1 MAQWNTPAVNARAE
15 EILSKMTL
23 PEKAAQMVQVPF
35 AYVTREEAL
44 LWAKRGAGSFLHV
57 LGDDA
62 RDIQAAAM
70 STRLGVPAL
79 FGIDAIHGH
88 GLNQKAVIFPSQLAT
103 ACSWN
108 PAIAEEMG
116 RVTAR
121 EVAADGLHWT
131 FSPVLCL
138 GRDTRWGR
146 IDETFGEDAYLA
158 GELGAAIVRGYQGVD
173 IADGEHILA
182 CAKHYIGYGDAIG
195 GRDSCDTEMTF
206 RKLKETFLPPFARA
220 VEAGVATVM
229 TAYGSIDGT
238 PFTASGR
245 TLREILR
252 GELGFSG
259 FVVTD
264 WDNVASLVNNQH
276 VAKDLDEA
284 SLLAARAGND
294 MMMTTTA
301 FYESAIRLVESG
313 QLSESVLDEAVKN
326 ILRVKI
332 AMGLLERPQDRG
344 TPACLGCA
352 EHRESALA
360 AARESVTLLKNDGAL
375 PLKEGVRKIAVVG
388 ANADDIRAQ
397 YGDWTYFTHPHPNPK
412 SAPARPFVTL
422 LEGVR
427 MLAEPR
433 GIEVMYARGCGP
445 LPDEADDLD
454 AAIDAARDADV
465 IVLAVGDVVEQ
476 AGEFR
481 DRADL
486 ALSNRQEELFFRL
499 RALGKPVVTV
509 LISTKPLCV
518 SRVAEESAA
527 FFAAFNGGMYGG
539 QALAET
545 IFGERNPGGKLPISF
560 PRHSGQIPVYYNS
573 LPGWHGGKY
582 VDLPET
588 PLFAFGEGLSYTTF
602 IYSNLRL
609 ETDTLRVFVTLR
621 NTGSLTGSETAQVYV
636 RDLVSSVI
644 QPVKRLIAFQKV
656 TLDAG
661 ESRELVFQ
669 LEQNDFSLIRADEA
683 RVIEPGAFTIF
694 VGGSSRDTD
703 LLQTTA
709 EVGRIEANDSRNPA
723 KQHD

>member
-1 MAQWNTPAVNARAE
+1 MQPWNTPAVNARAK
-15 EILSKMTL
+15 EILTQMTL
-23 PEKAAQMVQVPF
+23 AEKAAQMVQVPF

-44 LWAKRGAGSFLHV
+44 DWAKRGAGSFLHV
-57 LGDDA
+57 LGEDA
-62 RDIQAAAM
+62 REIQQHALG
-70 STRLGVPAL
+70 TRLGIPVL

-88 GLNQKAVIFPSQLAT
+88 GLNQKAAIFPSQLAA

-108 PAIAEEMG
+108 PAVAEEMG

-121 EVAADGLHWT
+121 EVSADGLHWT

-146 IDETFGEDAYLA
+146 INETFGEDPYLA
-158 GELGAAIVRGYQGVD
+158 GELGAAIIRGYQGEN

-206 RKLKETFLPPFARA
+206 RKLKETFLPPFQRA
-220 VEAGVATVM
+220 VEAGVATIM

-238 PFTASGR
+238 PFTASER
-245 TLREILR
+245 AMREILR
-252 GELGFSG
+252 GELGFAG

-264 WDNVASLVNNQH
+264 WDNVASLVEKQF
-276 VAKDLDEA
+276 VAKDIEEA

-313 QLSESVLDEAVKN
+313 ALDESVLDEAVMN
-326 ILRVKI
+326 ILRVKL
-332 AMGLLERPQDRG
+332 AMGLFEQPQDRG

-352 EHRESALA
+352 EHLQSALF
-360 AARESVTLLKNDGAL
+360 AARESITLLKNDGIL
-375 PLKEGVRKIAVVG
+375 PLNNSIRKIAVVG

-397 YGDWTYFTHPHPNPK
+397 YGDWTYFTHPHPSPK
-412 SAPARPFVTL
+412 QTPARPYVTL

-427 MLAEPR
+427 LLAQPR
-433 GIEVMYARGCGP
+433 GIAVSFARGCGP
-445 LPDEADDLD
+445 LPSEADDLD
-454 AAIDAARDADV
+454 AAVAAASEADV
-465 IVLAVGDVVEQ
+465 VIFGVGDVIEQ
-476 AGEFR
+476 AGEYR

-486 ALSNRQEELFFRL
+486 SLSGAQEALFERL
-499 RALGKPVVTV
+499 LALGKPIVTV

-518 SRVAEESAA
+518 SRVAEGSSA

-539 QALAET
+539 QAVAEA
-545 IFGERNPGGKLPISF
+545 IFGEINPAGKLPISF

-573 LPGWHGGKY
+573 LPGWHGGRY

-588 PLFAFGEGLSYTTF
+588 PLFAFGEGLSYTSFT
-602 IYSNLRL
+602 YSNLRV
-609 ETDTLRVFVTLR
+609 EQASLRIFVTLTNIGAR
-621 NTGSLTGSETAQVYV
+621 AGNETAEVYV
-636 RDLVSSVI
+636 CDLVSSI
-644 QPVKRLIAFQKV
+644 LTPIKRLVAFQKV
-656 TLDAG
+656 HLESG

-669 LEQNDFSLIRADEA
+669 LRRDDFSLVRADET
-683 RVIEPGAFTIF
+683 RVVEPGDFTLF
-694 VGGSSRDTD
+694 VGGSSKDSD
-703 LLQTTA
+703 LLSQGITL
-709 EVGRIEANDSRNPA
+709 E
-723 KQHD
+723 

>member
-1 MAQWNTPAVNARAE
+1 MQPWNTPAVNARAK
-15 EILSKMTL
+15 EILTQMTL
-23 PEKAAQMVQVPF
+23 AEKAAQMVQVPF

-44 LWAKRGAGSFLHV
+44 DWAKRGAGSFLHV
-57 LGDDA
+57 LGEDA
-62 RDIQAAAM
+62 REIQQHALG
-70 STRLGVPAL
+70 TRLGIPVL

-88 GLNQKAVIFPSQLAT
+88 GLNQKAAIFPSQLAA

-108 PAIAEEMG
+108 PAVAEEMG

-121 EVAADGLHWT
+121 EVSADGLHWT

-146 IDETFGEDAYLA
+146 INETFGEDPYLA
-158 GELGAAIVRGYQGVD
+158 GELGAAIIRGYQGEN

-206 RKLKETFLPPFARA
+206 RKLKETFLPPFQRA
-220 VEAGVATVM
+220 VEAGVATIM

-238 PFTASGR
+238 PFTASER
-245 TLREILR
+245 AMREILR
-252 GELGFSG
+252 GELGFAG

-264 WDNVASLVNNQH
+264 WDNVASLVEKQF
-276 VAKDLDEA
+276 VAKDIEEA

-313 QLSESVLDEAVKN
+313 ALDESVLDEAVMN
-326 ILRVKI
+326 ILCVKL
-332 AMGLLERPQDRG
+332 AMGLFEQPQDRG

-352 EHRESALA
+352 EHLQSALF
-360 AARESVTLLKNDGAL
+360 AARESITLLKNDGIL
-375 PLKEGVRKIAVVG
+375 PLNNSIRKIAVVG

-397 YGDWTYFTHPHPNPK
+397 YGDWTYFTHPHPSPK
-412 SAPARPFVTL
+412 QTPARPYVTL

-427 MLAEPR
+427 LLAQPR
-433 GIEVMYARGCGP
+433 GIAVSFARGCGP
-445 LPDEADDLD
+445 LPSEADDLD
-454 AAIDAARDADV
+454 AAVAAASEADV
-465 IVLAVGDVVEQ
+465 VIFGVGDVIEQ
-476 AGEFR
+476 AGEYR

-486 ALSNRQEELFFRL
+486 SLSGAQEALFERL
-499 RALGKPVVTV
+499 LALGKPIVTV

-518 SRVAEESAA
+518 SRVAEGSAA

-539 QALAET
+539 QAVAEA
-545 IFGERNPGGKLPISF
+545 IFGEINPAGKLPISF

-573 LPGWHGGKY
+573 LPGWHGGRY

-588 PLFAFGEGLSYTTF
+588 PLFAFGEGLSYTSF
-602 IYSNLRL
+602 AYSNLRV
-609 ETDTLRVFVTLR
+609 EQASLRVFVTLT
-621 NTGSLTGSETAQVYV
+621 NTGTRAGNETAEVYV
-636 RDLVSSVI
+636 RDLVSSI
-644 QPVKRLIAFQKV
+644 LTPIKRLVAFQKV
-656 TLDAG
+656 HLESG

-669 LEQNDFSLIRADEA
+669 LRRDDFSLVRADEM
-683 RVIEPGAFTIF
+683 RVVEPGDFTLF
-694 VGGSSRDTD
+694 VGGSSKDSD
-703 LLQTTA
+703 LLSQGITL
-709 EVGRIEANDSRNPA
+709 E
-723 KQHD
+723 

>member
-1 MAQWNTPAVNARAE
+1 MQPWNTPAVNARAK
-15 EILSKMTL
+15 EILTQMTL
-23 PEKAAQMVQVPF
+23 AEKAAQMVQVPF

-44 LWAKRGAGSFLHV
+44 DWAKRGAGSFLHV
-57 LGDDA
+57 LGEDA
-62 RDIQAAAM
+62 REIQQHALG
-70 STRLGVPAL
+70 TRLGIPVL

-88 GLNQKAVIFPSQLAT
+88 GLNQKAAIFPSQLAA

-108 PAIAEEMG
+108 PAVAEEMG

-121 EVAADGLHWT
+121 EVSADGLHWT

-146 IDETFGEDAYLA
+146 INETFGEDPYLA
-158 GELGAAIVRGYQGVD
+158 GELGAAIIRGYQGGN

-206 RKLKETFLPPFARA
+206 RKLKETFLPPFQRA
-220 VEAGVATVM
+220 VEAGVATIM

-238 PFTASGR
+238 PFTASER
-245 TLREILR
+245 AMREILR
-252 GELGFSG
+252 GELGFAG

-264 WDNVASLVNNQH
+264 WDNVASLVEKQF
-276 VAKDLDEA
+276 VAKDIEEA

-313 QLSESVLDEAVKN
+313 ALDESVLDEAVMN
-326 ILRVKI
+326 ILRVKL
-332 AMGLLERPQDRG
+332 AMGLFEQPQDRG

-352 EHRESALA
+352 EHLQSALF
-360 AARESVTLLKNDGAL
+360 AARESITLLKNDGIL
-375 PLKEGVRKIAVVG
+375 PLNNSIRKIAVVG

-397 YGDWTYFTHPHPNPK
+397 YGDWTYFTHPHPSPK
-412 SAPARPFVTL
+412 QTPARPYVTL

-427 MLAEPR
+427 LLAQPR
-433 GIEVMYARGCGP
+433 GIAVSFARGCGP
-445 LPDEADDLD
+445 LPSEADDLD
-454 AAIDAARDADV
+454 AAVAAASEADV
-465 IVLAVGDVVEQ
+465 VIFGVGDVIEQ
-476 AGEFR
+476 AGEYR

-486 ALSNRQEELFFRL
+486 SLSGAQEALFERL
-499 RALGKPVVTV
+499 LALGKPIVTV

-518 SRVAEESAA
+518 SRVAEGSSA

-539 QALAET
+539 QAVAEA
-545 IFGERNPGGKLPISF
+545 IFGEINPAGKLPISF

-573 LPGWHGGKY
+573 LPGWHGGRY

-588 PLFAFGEGLSYTTF
+588 PLFAFGEGLSYTSFT
-602 IYSNLRL
+602 YSNLRV
-609 ETDTLRVFVTLR
+609 EQASLRIFVTLTNIGAR
-621 NTGSLTGSETAQVYV
+621 AGNETAEVYV
-636 RDLVSSVI
+636 CDLVSSI
-644 QPVKRLIAFQKV
+644 LTPIKRLVAFQKV
-656 TLDAG
+656 HLESG

-669 LEQNDFSLIRADEA
+669 LRRDDFSLVRADET
-683 RVIEPGAFTIF
+683 RVVEPGDFTLF
-694 VGGSSRDTD
+694 VGGSSKDSD
-703 LLQTTA
+703 LLSQGITL
-709 EVGRIEANDSRNPA
+709 E
-723 KQHD
+723 

>member
-1 MAQWNTPAVNARAE
+1 MVSWNTPAVNARAN

-23 PEKAAQMVQVPF
+23 AEKAAQMVQVPF

-44 LWAKRGAGSFLHV
+44 MWAKRGAGSFLHV

-62 RDIQAAAM
+62 REIQAAAIG
-70 STRLGVPAL
+70 TRLGIPVL

-88 GLNQKAVIFPSQLAT
+88 GLNQQAVIFPSQLAA
-103 ACSWN
+103 ACCWN
-108 PAIAEEMG
+108 PEIAEEMG

-146 IDETFGEDAYLA
+146 IDETFGEDPYLA
-158 GELGAAIVRGYQGVD
+158 GELGAAIVRGYQGDD
-173 IADGEHILA
+173 ISDGEHILA
-182 CAKHYIGYGDAIG
+182 CAKHYIGYGDAVG
-195 GRDSCDTEMTF
+195 GRDSVDTEMTF

-220 VEAGVATVM
+220 VEAGVATIM

-238 PFTASGR
+238 PFTASERAMR
-245 TLREILR
+245 TILR
-252 GELGFSG
+252 DELGFAG

-276 VAKDLDEA
+276 VAADLDEA

-313 QLSESVLDEAVKN
+313 KLDEAVLDEAVRN

-332 AMGLLERPQDRG
+332 EMGLLEQPLDRG
-344 TPACLGCA
+344 TSDCLGCA
-352 EHRESALA
+352 EHRASALA
-360 AARESVTLLKNDGAL
+360 AARESVTLLKNDGVL
-375 PLKEGVRKIAVVG
+375 PLDPSIRSIAVVG

-397 YGDWTYFTHPHPNPK
+397 YGDWTYFTHPHPSPK
-412 SAPARPFVTL
+412 TTPARPYVTL
-422 LEGVR
+422 LKGVQ
-427 MLAEPR
+427 MIAEPR
-433 GIEVMYARGCGP
+433 GIAVTYARGCGP
-445 LPDEADDLD
+445 LPNEADDLD
-454 AAIDAARDADV
+454 AAVAAARNADV
-465 IVLAVGDVVEQ
+465 IVLAVGDVIEQ

-486 ALSNRQEELFFRL
+486 SLSNRQEELFLRL

-509 LISTKPLCV
+509 LIATKPLCV
-518 SRVAEESAA
+518 ARVAEESAA
-527 FFAAFNGGMYGG
+527 FIAAFNGGMYGG
-539 QALAET
+539 QAVAEA
-545 IFGERNPGGKLPISF
+545 IFGLINPGGKLPISF

-573 LPGWHGGKY
+573 LPGWHGGTY
-582 VDLPET
+582 VDLPDT
-588 PLFAFGEGLSYTTF
+588 PLFVFGEGLSYTSFAYENVRVDTQTLQL
-602 IYSNLRL
+602 SVRL
-609 ETDTLRVFVTLR
+609 T
-621 NTGSLTGSETAQVYV
+621 NTGARAGSETAQVYV

-644 QPVKRLIAFQKV
+644 TPVKRLIAFQKV
-656 TLDAG
+656 TLEAG

-669 LEQNDFSLIRADEA
+669 LKRDDFSLLLPDES
-683 RVIEPGAFTIF
+683 RVVEPGEFTLF
-694 VGGSSRDTD
+694 VGGSSKDDD
-703 LLQTTA
+703 LLRQN
-709 EVGRIEANDSRNPA
+709 VNLS
-723 KQHD
+723 